1 MAPPSASRPTL
12 PAQLSGMSSAGAGAA
27 AAQSEV
33 FGRPSRAV
41 RCGWDTVDGA
51 MGAESGSPGLVRGGV
66 HEWLGVRESAG
77 SDPAWTPPLF
87 LLAHVARCAV
97 RDAVERSAP
106 SSVVWIGRR
115 VWPYPRA
122 LTGGVE
128 VAEEDRFGP
137 GSDPGNAEGGEL
149 GLRLAL
155 RESADAFTAEGG
167 DLFSRSL
174 FVDPPDAAL
183 RLWAIDTALRCG
195 GVTAVVAD
203 GSRLGMAATR
213 RLQLAAASADTLVL
227 TARPPSEAGEIS
239 AATTRWTVARA
250 PNDGENAGP
259 SWSATL
265 LRAKGAQHL
274 RREHARCAS

>member
-1 MAPPSASRPTL
+1 MPEPSTL
-12 PAQLSGMSSAGAGAA
+12 LQQQLPSGAA
-27 AAQSEV
+27 TQPEV

-41 RCGWDTVDGA
+41 RCGWETVDRA
-51 MGAESGSPGLVRGGV
+51 MGSEAGAPGLVRGGV
-66 HEWLGVRESAG
+66 HEWLGVQD
-77 SDPAWTPPLF
+77 SDPTWDPTWTPPLF

-97 RDAVERSAP
+97 RDAVERGAP

-128 VAEEDRFGP
+128 VAEQNRLEP
-137 GSDPGNAEGGEL
+137 SEPDPSGDQPSGGEL
-149 GLRLAL
+149 GLGLTL

-174 FVDPPDAAL
+174 FVDPPDAGL

-203 GSRLGMAATR
+203 GSGLGMAATR

-227 TARPPSEAGEIS
+227 TARPPFEAGEIS

-250 PNDGENAGP
+250 PNAGESDGP

-274 RREHARCAS
+274 RRERVRRVG